1 MPINYKDYPANW
13 LSEIRPRI
21 LVRDGH
27 RCKFCGVP
35 DGAHIQRSRRGHYM
49 LPSGE
54 AFDGTT
60 GQLLAGEADTWP
72 PERKVRIVLTI
83 AHLDHALTDHSDDNL
98 AALCQQCHLRYD
110 KRVVAPKAAY
120 TRKYGRATEPLDF
133 LPRV

>member
-1 MPINYKDYPANW
+1 MPINYKDYPPNW

-21 LVRDGH
+21 LARDNH
-27 RCKFCGVP
+27 QCKFCGVP
-35 DGAHIQRSRRGHYM
+35 DGVTIQRSSPGGHYM

-60 GQLLAGEADTWP
+60 GQLLAGETDHWP

-83 AHLDHALTDHSDDNL
+83 AHLDHALTDHTDANL

-110 KRVVAPKAAY
+110 KAVVAPKAAY
-120 TRKYGRATEPLDF
+120 TRKYGRASEPIDF
-133 LPRV
+133 LP